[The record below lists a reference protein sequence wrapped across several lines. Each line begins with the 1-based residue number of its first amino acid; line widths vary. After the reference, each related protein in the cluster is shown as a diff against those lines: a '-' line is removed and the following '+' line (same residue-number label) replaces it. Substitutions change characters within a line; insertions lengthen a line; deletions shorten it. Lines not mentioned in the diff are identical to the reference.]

1 MTSKLG
7 SLKTKKRP
15 KKIGR
20 VVTHEYYVFLVR
32 YVLRK
37 ENKVERFGM
46 VTGRDSLSMKKSAVS
61 S

>member
-7 SLKTKKRP
+7 SLKTKKHS
-15 KKIGR
+15 KKRGR
-20 VVTHEYYVFLVR
+20 VVTHEYYIFLVR

-46 VTGRDSLSMKKSAVS
+46 GYRA
-61 S
+61 